1 MVIKMKVVNQ
11 EKVKNYILRLI
22 KSNRKD
28 YVKAAT
34 EAFDISKSSVY
45 NYVKQMEAEGFIEKK
60 GSTYVLRTRSFHFA
74 FKNDGTLGED
84 RIYRELV
91 SEHISFKKN
100 VNSIWNYAFT
110 EMMNNA
116 IEHSEAENIL
126 VAIYQTCLDTTILI
140 KDDGIGIF
148 KKIQNFMRESKN
160 ENISLKEC
168 VSLLFAGKF
177 TTAKKYHT
185 GEGIFFTSHIMDEF
199 IIYSD
204 DNFFTRNN
212 FSSAQIEDNTLH
224 STMEMKN
231 GTVVRMVLSN
241 NTKKVLSEVFNTFA
255 PVDEGFIKTTIPIS
269 HMFSGENPVSRSEAR
284 RLLGCIAIFND
295 IVLDFSGV
303 EEIGQGFAHE
313 LFILGKQ
320 KHPHIKFKIVN
331 TCKTVEDMI
340 TRVMNTAALG

>member
-1 MVIKMKVVNQ
+1 MKVVNQ
-11 EKVKNYILRLI
+11 EKVKNYILGLI
-22 KSNRKD
+22 KNNRKD
-28 YVKAAT
+28 YVKATT
-34 EAFDISKSSVY
+34 EAFNISKSSVY
-45 NYVKQMEAEGFIEKK
+45 NYVKQLEHDGLIEKK
-60 GSTYVLRTRSFHFA
+60 DGEYVLWTKSYYYS

-84 RIYRELV
+84 RIYTQFILQ
-91 SEHISFKKN
+91 HIAFKKN

-116 IEHSEAENIL
+116 IEHSGAENISI
-126 VAIYQTCLDTTILI
+126 AIYQNCLDTVILI
-140 KDDGIGIF
+140 IDDGIGIF
-148 KKIQNFMRESKN
+148 KKIQDFMKESKN
-160 ENISLKEC
+160 EIISLREC

-177 TTAKKYHT
+177 TTAKQYHT

-212 FSSAQIEDNTLH
+212 FTSAQIEDNTLH
-224 STMEMKN
+224 NLMKMEK
-231 GTVVRMVLSN
+231 GTVVRMTLSN

-255 PVDEGFIKTTIPIS
+255 PVDEGFIKTTIPVAY
-269 HMFSGENPVSRSEAR
+269 MFAGGNPVSRSEAR
-284 RLLGCIAIFND
+284 RLLGCVTSFND

-313 LFILGKQ
+313 LFVLGKQ
-320 KHPHIKFKIVN
+320 KYPHINFKTVN

-340 TRVMNTAALG
+340 KRVMNTAAL